1 MGSPVK
7 PLVVREDEGAGI
19 PAVGGDAQSS
29 TWTSGTHTHTHTP
42 SEGSSWI
49 ASQES
54 TGKGC
59 CCCWCSAP
67 MLRVWYRNHPRAFW
81 VLVAVSAVFV
91 GVAILVYFL
100 VRDANQAESSE
111 KFEQVSAKGMGGE
124 QATPVAWKECMH
136 ACSLTATFGGVFL
149 THWPDPSFFFV
160 IGCVGFHGFSVVGK
174 SAVTHILFLHLFS
187 AGVPVCVA
195 ESEHP
200 TGFHQKGC
208 DCRPL
213 HGIHQGHVP
222 NSHAVRI

>member
-1 MGSPVK
+1 
-7 PLVVREDEGAGI
+7 
-19 PAVGGDAQSS
+19 
-29 TWTSGTHTHTHTP
+29 
-42 SEGSSWI
+42 
-49 ASQES
+49 
-54 TGKGC
+54 
-59 CCCWCSAP
+59 

-81 VLVAVSAVFV
+81 VLVGVPSSFGGFANICSDCREGQAKGRIPASVCMHMCPLLSPGRAASMCVQVAVSAVFV

-174 SAVTHILFLHLFS
+174 SAVTHILFFHLFS

-200 TGFHQKGC
+200 TGFHQKGFVSSERC
-208 DCRPL
+208 YFSC
-213 HGIHQGHVP
+213 
-222 NSHAVRI
+222 